1 MGIRKPV
8 IGIPV
13 NVLVEKSGAFPGLE
27 RAFVNQDYLRSVRLA
42 GGIPIALPCTCEAED
57 VLAQLSFL
65 DGLLFPGG
73 ADLSPLTYGE
83 EPSRGLEDVFPEMD
97 DHQLALARMARELGL
112 PMLGI
117 CRGMQVLNVAF
128 GGTLHQDLNG
138 VPGSTV
144 QHVQKSQRPTISHS
158 VDLVESTLLHRIFGC
173 NTLGTN
179 SFHHQAVKDLA
190 PGFRVNARARDGV
203 LEGFEVSGDSFL
215 LGVQWHP
222 EAMVEKHP
230 SMLGI
235 FHALVEACDQERAMT
250 A

>member
-13 NVLVEKSGAFPGLE
+13 ASLVEKSGAFPGME

-42 GGIPIALPCTCEAED
+42 GGVPIVLPFASERED
-57 VLAQLSFL
+57 LQAQLALL

-73 ADLSPLTYGE
+73 ADLNPLTYGE
-83 EPSRGLEDVFPEMD
+83 EPGRGLEDVYPDMD
-97 DHQLALARMARELGL
+97 DHQLALARMACL

-128 GGTLHQDLNG
+128 GGTLHQDLDG
-138 VPGSTV
+138 HTL
-144 QHVQKSQRPTISHS
+144 QHVQKAQRHTISHS
-158 VDLVESTLLHRIFGC
+158 VDLVAGTQLGALFDRSS
-173 NTLGTN
+173 LGTN
-179 SFHHQAVKDLA
+179 SFHHQAVKELA
-190 PGFRVNARARDGV
+190 PGFQVSARARDGV
-203 LEGFEVSGDSFL
+203 IEGFERMDGTFI

-222 EAMVEKHP
+222 EGMVDKHP
-230 SMLGI
+230 HMLGI
-235 FHALVEACDQERAMT
+235 FRALVEACRQERAMT